1 MERTKTV
8 NAMTSADAA
17 KESWYLSM
25 KPASPK
31 QTLSVKIN
39 DGRSYKYL
47 GAGIV
52 NFGDPVVID
61 YGGATSY
68 QMGNVD
74 GIENGITVKRSHTLK
89 ALFTFTTNPGKT
101 EIKKN
106 AAAVSGLDF
115 VEEVKSYYYAG
126 KNDSPEDKFRIV
138 DYLVNS
144 VLSAISVVAFPKL
157 SSAEVVNDAKA
168 FLAEGRPVPGIVFG
182 KEYYDK
188 YFIVNYGDYF
198 TDKYEGEVALTGHYP
213 EWQEDLKNTDLIKK
227 GVFEEFGIKPTWNK
241 DETVCYLR
249 FRSGGKKREK
259 FATENEAFLAFTNE
273 LVLRSALSI
282 LIRGGFVNLLEAALS
297 VEMPIKGFYDKLKV
311 FAKEVGSKKCLEL
324 LEKTDYVG
332 KTFEKIQPKQ
342 QPKSKSTSK
351 TSAKSKPVISA
362 EIEFCIKGD
371 VLEKYTGNDETVIVP
386 DGVKFIEKEAFS
398 GNVFIKKV
406 VIPDSVTQIKEKAFS
421 WCRALE
427 EVQFGKNITSLGKN
441 CFAVTSLRQVDLSNT
456 KLKTLLSDCFERC
469 SNIKSFVLPKTLK
482 TIKSRALYDATIEK
496 LIIPASVDT
505 IEGSVYGP
513 SYGSVHKVKEV
524 YFEGTKR
531 FVEEWFFPYGATLYC
546 KKGSELWDFL
556 EGNMPYINKSRR
568 KLHEEFYHGEPYS
581 DTTLKEL

>member
-8 NAMTSADAA
+8 NAMTNADAA

-332 KTFEKIQPKQ
+332 MSFEKTQPKQ
-342 QPKSKSTSK
+342 QPKSKSSAK
-351 TSAKSKPVISA
+351 TQAKSKPAISA
-362 EIEFCIKGD
+362 GKEFSIKGD
-371 VLEKYTGNDETVIVP
+371 VLLKYKGKDETVIIP
-386 DGVKFIEKEAFS
+386 EGVKTIEKQAFYE
-398 GNVFIKKV
+398 NDFIKKAI
-406 VIPDSVTQIKEKAFS
+406 IPDTVTQIKGQAFS
-421 WCRALE
+421 RCGALE
-427 EVQFGKNITSLGKN
+427 EVQFGKNVTVLGNDSFSWNFALKKVDMSQTKVKTISTRCFYYCKSLEN
-441 CFAVTSLRQVDLSNT
+441 V
-456 KLKTLLSDCFERC
+456 
-469 SNIKSFVLPKTLK
+469 ILPKTLEYIKERAFSLTVLK
-482 TIKSRALYDATIEK
+482 TIT
-496 LIIPASVDT
+496 IPASVHKIDNDGLSCCAGKSIYT
-505 IEGSVYGP
+505 LKEIIFEGS
-513 SYGSVHKVKEV
+513 
-524 YFEGTKR
+524 KR
-531 FVEEWFFPYGATLYC
+531 LEFFRNMPTAATYYC
-546 KKGSELWDFL
+546 KKGTELWTWC
-556 EGNMPYINKSRR
+556 
-568 KLHEEFYHGEPYS
+568 EENVQILRE
-581 DTTLKEL
+581 LK